1 MAQILKTFIAGHI
14 SEVDVDWSSSHE
26 ECRTEQQQSS
36 QLRALKEAGAKQTV
50 RTVVENVERRGVFFW
65 AQEKSESI
73 RYQFIDKQVGFFYL
87 FEIIHGQFEEF
98 CHTSGSSKPP
108 FKLSKITLKT
118 GILVN
123 TWA

>member
-1 MAQILKTFIAGHI
+1 M
-14 SEVDVDWSSSHE
+14 SNE
-26 ECRTEQQQSS
+26 EE
-36 QLRALKEAGAKQTV
+36 
-50 RTVVENVERRGVFFW
+50 FFW

-108 FKLSKITLKT
+108 SLNCRKSH
-118 GILVN
+118 
-123 TWA
+123 